1 MATLLYHSTHGS
13 DDPTRAS
20 FPYIAANGAVAA
32 GHTAEVFLTGEA
44 VYLMKDEVVDAVVPM
59 GWPPLKGI
67 LQEAIDGGVTTYV

>member
-20 FPYIAANGAVAA
+20 FPYVAANGAVQA

-44 VYLMKDEVVDAVVPM
+44 VYLMKKPVADAVVPV
-59 GWPPLKGI
+59 GWPPLKD
-67 LQEAIDGGVTTYV
+67 LLRTAIDGGVTTYV